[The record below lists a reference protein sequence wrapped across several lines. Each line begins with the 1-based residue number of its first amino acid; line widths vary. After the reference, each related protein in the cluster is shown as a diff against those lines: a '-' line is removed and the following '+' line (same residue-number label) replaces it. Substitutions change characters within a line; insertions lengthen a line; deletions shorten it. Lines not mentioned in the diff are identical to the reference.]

1 MPIEPNRDQC
11 IEVVGSSF
19 QSFLEEAGI
28 AEEVHAIAIARVTA
42 WQEQDRMRASKA
54 EEETLR

>member
-1 MPIEPNRDQC
+1 LPVESKRDHIDEP
-11 IEVVGSSF
+11 VGSSF

-42 WQEQDRMRASKA
+42 WQEQKTMRALKA
-54 EEETLR
+54 EEEATR